1 MDEYQIINS
10 HSNYSLKDFVW
21 MCCLGL
27 VFLQFVKVTSPPSYF
42 IMVRGAELQIS
53 SYIEGQC
60 VLQRDTQYLPSSLYI
75 LVCKRVALFS
85 GVSLERSPGEI
96 GGGEEEDIAK
106 QSDHVLKP

>member
-75 LVCKRVALFS
+75 LACKRVALFS